1 MIQGLFKEIK
11 DDVVTRH
18 LHYIEQMTR
27 VRLNA
32 EQLKLMYKYLTSNIE
47 TETLE
52 IKDDRKLNIE
62 VQEVLKGKALF
73 NDQNANVRKLIN
85 DMQSLVREEVTE
97 ELNHTV

>member
-1 MIQGLFKEIK
+1 MIQGMFSEIK

-18 LHYIEQMTR
+18 LHYIEQKTK
-27 VRLNA
+27 VKLNA

-47 TETLE
+47 TESLE
-52 IKDDRKLNIE
+52 IKDDIKLNIE

-73 NDQNANVRKLIN
+73 NDQDLEVRKLIN
-85 DMQSLVREEVTE
+85 EMQSLVREEVTE